1 MKKILK
7 PFSIIFCAIALLLML
22 ASCQGNSFY
31 SKWHARGAEIE
42 KENCYQEI
50 TLDEA
55 KEKKTNK
62 ETFAFF
68 LGILTD
74 DDTAVSDM
82 TKVQFLAD
90 NTNFEGK
97 VYFVTVKRVTKSIA
111 KDVSDTFK
119 LDIYNKGL
127 FGIAI
132 KDGIVKI
139 NTSNSKDDTNERF
152 MTSGST
158 IDIVAVAEYFFTT
171 EGYHIEAK

>member
-7 PFSIIFCAIALLLML
+7 PFSILFCLLAFVFML
-22 ASCQGNSFY
+22 ASCSNETFY

-55 KEKKTNK
+55 KTKKQNK

-68 LGILTD
+68 LGILTN

-90 NTNFEGK
+90 NTNFTGK
-97 VYFVTVKRVTKSIA
+97 VYFITVKKVTKDIA

-152 MTSGST
+152 MTNGST
-158 IDIVAVAEYFFTT
+158 IDVVAVAEYFFIT
-171 EGYHIEAK
+171 EGYHLDK